1 MAKLKLRTRQERPSA
16 ERSVVRPSQCVRPGS
31 HKERRGGQPC
41 PASEGAAVRPLGA
54 FLADGA
60 QQVQA
65 VLRGAREAARHDNWS
80 LQLEA
85 LTKAGVDDRDIFRE
99 KASGAKRDR
108 TELRRMLDQLRPGD
122 QATVYRLDRL
132 ARSQLHLLQIIEEIE
147 GKGAKIV
154 SLMDNIDTGTAT
166 GTMVVGVLAV
176 LAEFERNLLIER
188 CAAGVKI
195 ARQRNVRF
203 GRPPKLTPS
212 LIRQVLYHLRLISSG
227 WLAWATNGSLSR
239 G

>member
-1 MAKLKLRTRQERPSA
+1 MA
-16 ERSVVRPSQCVRPGS
+16 
-31 HKERRGGQPC
+31 RRFGYSRVSTSDQDWP
-41 PASEGAAVRPLGA
+41 
-54 FLADGA
+54 
-60 QQVQA
+60 
-65 VLRGAREAARHDNWS
+65 

-99 KASGAKRDR
+99 RASGAKRDR
-108 TELRRMLDQLRPGD
+108 TELRRMLVLLRPGD

-147 GKGAKIV
+147 GKGAKLV

-166 GTMVVGVLAV
+166 RKMVVGVLAV
-176 LAEFERNLLIER
+176 LAEFERNLLMER
-188 CAAGVKI
+188 CTAGMKI

-212 LIRQVLYHLRLISSG
+212 LIRQVLLAHDDASTTVPETCRVLGRVDGFDDDEAKSECDEGCKVLVRFLATERNALEALELADEVFDTGAGSIECLREERWPVLG
-227 WLAWATNGSLSR
+227 R
-239 G
+239 

>member
-1 MAKLKLRTRQERPSA
+1 MA
-16 ERSVVRPSQCVRPGS
+16 
-31 HKERRGGQPC
+31 RRFGYSRVSTSDQ
-41 PASEGAAVRPLGA
+41 
-54 FLADGA
+54 D
-60 QQVQA
+60 
-65 VLRGAREAARHDNWS
+65 WS

-132 ARSQLHLLQIIEEIE
+132 ARSQLHLLQILEEIE
-147 GKGAKIV
+147 GKGAKLV

-166 GTMVVGVLAV
+166 GKMVVGVLAV
-176 LAEFERNLLIER
+176 LAEFERNLLMER

-195 ARQRNVRF
+195 ARQRNVQF
-203 GRPPKLTPS
+203 GRPPKLTAS
-212 LIRQVLYHLRLISSG
+212 LIRQGPRQGFDPKVHTEGAMMQGAPWAAGVRLGSGCALNSSESG
-227 WLAWATNGSLSR
+227 LHKPLLCIGLARAVSVCTNL
-239 G
+239 